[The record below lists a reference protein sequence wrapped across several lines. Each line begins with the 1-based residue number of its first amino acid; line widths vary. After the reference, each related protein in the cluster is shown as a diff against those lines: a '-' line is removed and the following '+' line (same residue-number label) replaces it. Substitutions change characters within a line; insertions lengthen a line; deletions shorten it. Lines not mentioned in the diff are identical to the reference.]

1 MVGGF
6 MVPSRVRGR
15 RQKKSEPLG
24 SSSLSRFAVSG
35 ERATST
41 RARSTFRKLTS
52 GRVPHPPPPAGAGV
66 PPAQWY
72 PPLSRQAPT
81 TRHLVVGGGATSTV
95 GEMGPRGKE
104 GRPHLRSL
112 CPGGGVARQVLG
124 APGQAAYRTVHK
136 VLLHSIYCAPARG
149 ALLRVCRRRCKRGA
163 CVCCASCGLCCRG
176 GRVEKA
182 NRLFGHFRTLPLL
195 TGLEPAYRT
204 HAPCRIYSAGLHVTM
219 QEPGA
224 ELFPWLRRA
233 VCCLGAAVGCCNCWN
248 TPQAQSAKWKVVVSR
263 FCCIPVYRCQHWQLL
278 IAHIPHRHT
287 ASLTTHP
294 QSASNHHPSIAE
306 PSEKFAAIPLI
317 S

>member
-1 MVGGF
+1 

-24 SSSLSRFAVSG
+24 SISLSRFAVSG

-81 TRHLVVGGGATSTV
+81 TRHLVVGGGATV

-182 NRLFGHFRTLPLL
+182 NRLFGHFRTLPPL

-224 ELFPWLRRA
+224 ELIPWLRRA
-233 VCCLGAAVGCCNCWN
+233 ACCLGAAVGCCNCWN
-248 TPQAQSAKWKVVVSR
+248 TPQAQSGGFSFLLYPGVLVSTLAALDRAHPTSPHNFFYNSSPIRFQPSPLYCRAKRK
-263 FCCIPVYRCQHWQLL
+263 I
-278 IAHIPHRHT
+278 
-287 ASLTTHP
+287 
-294 QSASNHHPSIAE
+294 
-306 PSEKFAAIPLI
+306 AAIPSI